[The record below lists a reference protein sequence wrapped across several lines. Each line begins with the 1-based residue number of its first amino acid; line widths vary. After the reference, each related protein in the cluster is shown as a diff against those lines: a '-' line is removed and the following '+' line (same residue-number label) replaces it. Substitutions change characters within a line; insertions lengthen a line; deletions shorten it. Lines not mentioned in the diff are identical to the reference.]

1 MRNFEEQEKSNENHH
16 QGRIEIFNAE
26 LIAIAGETRK
36 IEIIRNRQWKNM
48 TTVGNR
54 NGMLLSFS
62 SLIVPGNTSDILFV
76 FGINFVIISF
86 NLKNSIRWK
95 IKERGI

>member
-1 MRNFEEQEKSNENHH
+1 MRNFEEPEKSNENHH

-54 NGMLLSFS
+54 NGMLKSFS

-76 FGINFVIISF
+76 FGIHFVIISF
-86 NLKNSIRWK
+86 N
-95 IKERGI
+95 